1 MDTNRK
7 GNISEAK
14 VLQAFV
20 QAGYVVLI
28 PFGNGA
34 PYDIAVDIAGKLWKV
49 QVKTGVLQ
57 KGCVVFRLRRFSGYN
72 RGARKYQKGEIDLF
86 AVYCPEN
93 DKIYLAHAETEMP
106 QGRLRVEDTK
116 NNQQRN
122 IRWCDEFEF
131 DVFLEKLREDLVE
144 LRGLEPLTS

>member
-20 QAGYVVLI
+20 RAGYGVLL

-34 PYDIAVDIAGKLWKV
+34 TYDLVVDVEGRLWKV
-49 QVKTGVLQ
+49 QVKTGLLQ
-57 KGCVVFRLRRFSGYN
+57 KGCVLFPLRRFSGHN
-72 RGARKYQKGEIDLF
+72 RRAKKYQRGEIDLF

-93 DKIYLAHAETEMP
+93 DKIYLMSAETELN
-106 QGRLRVEDTK
+106 QGRFRVEQTK
-116 NNQQRN
+116 NNQQ
-122 IRWCDEFEF
+122 
-131 DVFLEKLREDLVE
+131 
-144 LRGLEPLTS
+144 

>member
-7 GNISEAK
+7 GNISEAR

-34 PYDIAVDIAGKLWKV
+34 PYDIAVDIAGKLLKV
-49 QVKTGVLQ
+49 QVKTGLLQ
-57 KGCVVFRLRRFSGYN
+57 KGCVLFPLRHFSGHN
-72 RGARKYQKGEIDLF
+72 RQSKKYQRGEIDLF

-93 DKIYLAHAETEMP
+93 NKIYLAHAETEMH
-106 QGRLRVEDTK
+106 QGRFRVEDTK

-122 IRWCDEFEF
+122 IRWSDEFEF
-131 DVFLEKLREDLVE
+131 DVFLEKLRKDLVE
-144 LRGLEPLTS
+144 LRGIEPLTS